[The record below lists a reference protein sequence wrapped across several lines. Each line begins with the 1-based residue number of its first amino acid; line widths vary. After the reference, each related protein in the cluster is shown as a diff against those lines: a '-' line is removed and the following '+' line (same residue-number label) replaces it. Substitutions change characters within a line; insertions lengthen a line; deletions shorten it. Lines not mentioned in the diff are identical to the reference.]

1 MFEEILVFT
10 VVFIVYMAVLIIVGV
25 LSSRK
30 VETVED
36 YYVAG
41 RNVGP
46 ALLGF
51 HYGTVYLSS
60 VLIIGGGAFAYRYG
74 MATLWIAFGNLLLGT
89 FLPFLFLGGRIRV
102 FTEKLG
108 VLTLP
113 EYFSAR
119 YESKFLHLWSA
130 LLTVVFMTVYVVSI
144 FMGVAYLFQVIAGLS
159 YEYSLILTVLIVGFY
174 LTVGGTIACIWSG
187 FIQGIVMIF
196 GTIFLSAL
204 IIVSQGGFSAINHNL
219 AAIPPPGGYV
229 DSPGIWGFWGLF
241 SFTMVSSLGP
251 WGLPQSLTRFYTMK
265 NRKVIKWAIVF
276 ASFFCFIMTYGSYFN
291 GATARLIIPESSLP
305 MNPSTGTVNYDFVM
319 PNLIT
324 RMLTPVSPV
333 LTAVFLTAV
342 IAASQSTAGTV
353 ILMASFGVAKDIYHK
368 MLRPEATERRILLI
382 SKICTVAITLVGLWL
397 AYMKPKLILDLSMM
411 AWAAL
416 ASAIMAPFIYSL
428 FWKNATRTAA
438 IVTSVVSFALCVVWQ
453 IIYFVN
459 GVRPFGIHEFL
470 VSQAL
475 AWTIFPIVNYV
486 STRLHVGLVS
496 EKLTEKLWLRETVQ
510 TAFRR
515 KRL

>member
-1 MFEEILVFT
+1 MTFAAVF
-10 VVFIVYMAVLIIVGV
+10 VVYMVVLMVVGV

-30 VETVED
+30 VKTVED

-41 RNVGP
+41 RNIGP

-51 HYGTVYLSS
+51 HYGTVYISS

-89 FLPFLFLGGRIRV
+89 FLPFLLLGGRIRV
-102 FTEKLG
+102 FAEKLG

-113 EYFSAR
+113 EFFSAR

-144 FMGVAYLFQVIAGLS
+144 FMGIAYLFQAIVGLP
-159 YEYSLILTVLIVGFY
+159 YEYSLILTVLILGFY
-174 LTVGGTIACIWSG
+174 LTVGGTIACIWNG
-187 FIQGIVMIF
+187 FIQGVVMIF
-196 GTIFLSAL
+196 GTIFLTAL

-219 AAIPPPGGYV
+219 AAIPPVGGYV

-265 NRKVIKWAIVF
+265 SRKVIKWAIVF
-276 ASFFCFIMTYGSYFN
+276 ASLFCFIMTYSSYFN
-291 GATARLIIPESSLP
+291 GAAARLIIPEESLP
-305 MNPSTGTVNYDFVM
+305 VNPSTGTVNYDVVV

-324 RMLTPVSPV
+324 KMLTPVSPV
-333 LTAVFLTAV
+333 LTAFFLTAV

-368 MLRPEATERRILLI
+368 TVRSEASEGQILLI
-382 SKICTVAITLVGLWL
+382 SKVCTVIITLAALWL

-416 ASAIMAPFIYSL
+416 SSAIMAPFIYGL
-428 FWKNATRTAA
+428 FWKKATRTAA
-438 IVTSVVSFALCVVWQ
+438 IVTSVVSFAFCVAWQ

-459 GVRPFGIHEFL
+459 GARPFGIHEFL

-475 AWTIFPIVNYV
+475 AWTLFPTVNYF
-486 STRLHVGLVS
+486 SIRLKAGLVS
-496 EKLTEKLWLRETVQ
+496 EKLIRKLWTP
-510 TAFRR
+510 
-515 KRL
+515 